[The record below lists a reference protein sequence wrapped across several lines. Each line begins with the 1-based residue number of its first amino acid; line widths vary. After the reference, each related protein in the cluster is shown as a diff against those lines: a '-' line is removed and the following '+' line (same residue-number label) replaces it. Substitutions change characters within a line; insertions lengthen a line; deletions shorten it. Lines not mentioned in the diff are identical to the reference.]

1 MIRRMGF
8 LAVSAFAGVL
18 FSVAAAHAL
27 SAATTQCVR
36 TTRQA
41 FRACQIEC
49 RRELQAAIPGCFGP
63 GASCAA
69 ACQTRQNACLDRV
82 ADGRASCQEACID
95 TRDTAIAA
103 CRDLTDATEEANC
116 ITAARAAAVAC
127 RQACRDGSA
136 APQRECN
143 VTANDCLESCAS
155 IPPPAR

>member
-1 MIRRMGF
+1 MIRKIGL
-8 LAVSAFAGVL
+8 LAMSAATVLALSAGG
-18 FSVAAAHAL
+18 AHAL

-41 FRACQIEC
+41 FRACQVEC

-95 TRDTAIAA
+95 TRDEAIAA
-103 CRDLTDATEEANC
+103 CRDLTDPAAEASC
-116 ITAARAAAVAC
+116 IAAARAAAVSC
-127 RQACRDGSA
+127 RQACRDSAA

-155 IPPPAR
+155 IPPAAR